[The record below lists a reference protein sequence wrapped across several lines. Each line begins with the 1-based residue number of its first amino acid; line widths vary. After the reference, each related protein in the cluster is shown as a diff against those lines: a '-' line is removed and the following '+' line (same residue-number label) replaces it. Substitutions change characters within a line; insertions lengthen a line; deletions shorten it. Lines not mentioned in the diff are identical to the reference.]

1 MDPTDDEYALSPADQ
16 DREDLVVWMAQQLV
30 RGYTP
35 PQIRRRLYEAQLDT
49 LLPQGEFTALMRE
62 AQTSSNQ
69 FRHLAIAKAEMD
81 DTDWNRLDSFARR
94 KRALVRM
101 EAIVESAHGQADTVS
116 KLNQV
121 SFMVGGLVKQQ
132 DSMDKLTGATDSKP
146 QVVVN
151 IGYDPLEQM
160 RTVIQKEVVDIEAIE
175 VDTSEEE

>member
-1 MDPTDDEYALSPADQ
+1 MDETDDEYGLTTTEQ
-16 DREDLVVWMAQQLV
+16 NREDLVVWMAQQLV
-30 RGYTP
+30 RGFTP
-35 PQIRRRLYEAQLDT
+35 PQVRRRLYEAQLDT

-101 EAIVESAHGQADTVS
+101 EAIVSTAHEQADTVS

-160 RTVIQKEVVDIEAIE
+160 RGVIQKEVVDIEAIE
-175 VDTSEEE
+175 VDTTEEE

>member
-1 MDPTDDEYALSPADQ
+1 MDEADEEFALTTEDRN
-16 DREDLVVWMAQQLV
+16 REDLIIWMAQQLI
-30 RGYTP
+30 RGRKAP
-35 PQIRRRLYEAQLDT
+35 EIRRRLYEASLDT
-49 LLPQGEFTALMRE
+49 LLPQGEFNSLMLE

-69 FRHLAIAKAEMD
+69 FRGLAIARAEMD

-101 EAIVESAHGQADTVS
+101 EAIVDAAHRQADTVS

-151 IGYDPLEQM
+151 VGYDPLEQM
-160 RTVIQKEVVDIEAIE
+160 RTVIQKEVVDIQPIE
-175 VDTSEEE
+175 VDTTEEE